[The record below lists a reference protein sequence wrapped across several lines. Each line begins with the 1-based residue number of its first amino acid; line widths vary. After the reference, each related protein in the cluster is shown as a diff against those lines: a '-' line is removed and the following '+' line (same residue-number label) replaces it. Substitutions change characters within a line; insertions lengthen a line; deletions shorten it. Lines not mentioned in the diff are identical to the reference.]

1 MQQVSLDQIKRI
13 NSSHQDK
20 ERDCLPDGVY
30 YDDDNSETIEP
41 EYDPREDEN
50 SPYFRLADY
59 DDDYRPVTHAAQEAT
74 HKTLRGVQ
82 IDTDG
87 WCTTDIPEG
96 SLSVAGDVIER
107 TVTEDPLPAWS
118 DDVCEGDFEDE
129 DAPLPDFEDIRF

>member
-30 YDDDNSETIEP
+30 YDDDDNSEP

-59 DDDYRPVTHAAQEAT
+59 DDYIPVTHAAQEAT
-74 HKTLRGVQ
+74 SKTLRGDVV
-82 IDTDG
+82 DEDG

-107 TVTEDPLPAWS
+107 TVTEDPLSWS
-118 DDVCEGDFEDE
+118 DDVCEDGDFDDE
-129 DAPLPDFEDIRF
+129 NAPLPDFDDIRF